1 MISVLLPCEA
11 ASAYGHGLEPGQVD
25 YELSVRQGWLGFGHA
40 LQCLNQVCVCVCVC
54 PSSPPNQHPVFM
66 LQWFLRIMSIIQ
78 LKLAVVHDLSLNS
91 LGWSQNAFYLG
102 LRGGSLVHQGQLC
115 IALKKKHLFLKKNR
129 KPSLEDSIIT
139 RWLATWLSGWL
150 LLVAILVMVYR

>member
-1 MISVLLPCEA
+1 MWGSECIRSWLRTRTGRLWALCPA
-11 ASAYGHGLEPGQVD
+11 GLARFRTCVAMPQPGV
-25 YELSVRQGWLGFGHA
+25 
-40 LQCLNQVCVCVCVC
+40 CVCVCVCVC